1 MSMDPLILS
10 PMDRA
15 FWMDTLNNVSDFYL
29 LVRVIEAG
37 GFTAAAAETGIPRSR
52 LSRRIIELEQ
62 RLGVRL
68 LNRSTRSFAMTS
80 TGEQVYR
87 HALSILAAVEAAE
100 GAAREVQGGPS
111 GLIRLAVPSLLQE
124 VIADLLIGFARSQPK
139 VRLALGVHSSPELS
153 LQRHDL
159 VLYLEGQPPD
169 SADIVAHPLGQVR
182 FVTVANP
189 DLYKRF
195 SQLHH
200 PDELDDRYCLG
211 FGPPHAIRPW
221 LLTNAAPRVLREA
234 CFSSDSLPLM
244 LDAARRGLGVAHL
257 PLYACAAD
265 LASGK
270 LHKLFERHEPT
281 AMPLLA
287 LTPPHRAMTPAIRAL
302 IQFIRTNL
310 EEQRTQGIVLESP

>member
-1 MSMDPLILS
+1 
-10 PMDRA
+10 
-15 FWMDTLNNVSDFYL
+15 MDTLNNVSDFYL

-87 HALSILAAVEAAE
+87 HALGILAATEAAE

-124 VIADLLIGFARSQPK
+124 VLGELLLSFSSSQPK
-139 VRLALGVHSSPELS
+139 VRLALGLHNNHTELS

-159 VLYLEGQPPD
+159 LLYLEGQPPD
-169 SADIVAHPLGQVR
+169 SADIVAHPIGQVH
-182 FVTVANP
+182 FVTVASP
-189 DLYKRF
+189 ELCKR
-195 SQLHH
+195 LGHLRH
-200 PDELDDRYCLG
+200 PDELDDRNCLG
-211 FGPPHAIRPW
+211 FGPPQAIRPW
-221 LLTNAAPRVLREA
+221 LLRNAAPRLLRQA
-234 CFSSDSLPLM
+234 CFSSDNLPLL
-244 LDAARRGLGVAHL
+244 LDAARQGLGLAHL
-257 PLYACAAD
+257 PFYACAGD
-265 LASGK
+265 LASGR
-270 LHKLFERHEPT
+270 LVRLFEAHEPP
-281 AMPLLA
+281 ALPLLA

-302 IQFIRTNL
+302 IQFIRSNL
-310 EEQRTQGIVLESP
+310 EELQEQGILLAS